1 MLTAPS
7 RRIRD
12 ENGGG
17 RGPRTRPVLSLRVFT
32 EEPFESLVE
41 FVDNPGQA
49 DLDELPSAG
58 MVTAAFAERME
69 LELF

>member
-1 MLTAPS
+1 
-7 RRIRD
+7 
-12 ENGGG
+12 
-17 RGPRTRPVLSLRVFT
+17 VFT

-41 FVDNPGQA
+41 FIDNPGQA
-49 DLDELPSAG
+49 DLNGLPSAG